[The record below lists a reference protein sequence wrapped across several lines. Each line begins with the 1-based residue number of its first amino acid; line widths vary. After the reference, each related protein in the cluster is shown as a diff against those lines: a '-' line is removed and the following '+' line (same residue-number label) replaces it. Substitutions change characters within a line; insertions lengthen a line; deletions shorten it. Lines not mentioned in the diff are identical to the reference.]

1 MPYSLPI
8 PPMKGG
14 VGAICL
20 HLLASWFLLISLG
33 LGVACPAKAQPDQ
46 RVQAHLALASAYL
59 QADLLSLAM
68 QATDQALVAS
78 PHSPEALGLKA
89 VIHQRQ
95 GRFALANTFFR
106 QASLLA
112 PQNAQIAHNWG
123 ILECEQ
129 GRDAS
134 AYVKFE
140 LAQRLSEGLERDKS
154 LWIWGVCLLHN
165 QQWDAAHSK
174 MDEAFQRQPSFISES
189 LVLAGLKIQLGR
201 DAEAEKILD
210 KVNDSS
216 SVSAQSLWLSVQLA
230 QRQNQAVKKN
240 HWGKMLGRRFSNSV
254 QWRAYQ
260 EEASH
265 D

>member
-8 PPMKGG
+8 LPMKGG
-14 VGAICL
+14 VGVNCL

-68 QATDQALVAS
+68 QATDQALLVS
-78 PHSPEALGLKA
+78 PRSPEALGLKA
-89 VIHQRQ
+89 VIHQKQ
-95 GRFALANTFFR
+95 GRFALANRFFLE
-106 QASLLA
+106 ASLLA

-123 ILECEQ
+123 VFECEQ
-129 GRDAS
+129 GHDAT
-134 AYVKFE
+134 AYAKFE
-140 LAQRLSEGLERDKS
+140 LAQRHSEGLERDKS

-165 QQWDAAHSK
+165 QQWEAAHSK
-174 MDEAFQRQPSFISES
+174 MNEVFQRQPSFISES

-210 KVNDSS
+210 KVNDSP